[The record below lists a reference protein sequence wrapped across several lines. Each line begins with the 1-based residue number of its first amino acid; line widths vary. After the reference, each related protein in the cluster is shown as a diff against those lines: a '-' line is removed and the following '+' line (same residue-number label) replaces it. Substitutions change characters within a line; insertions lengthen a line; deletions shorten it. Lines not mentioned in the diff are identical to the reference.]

1 VIDQENK
8 LNNKYECVKEI
19 KNAGRPCDKSDCRHY
34 FKCISHSN
42 CSIIAAQNG
51 PMTLQ
56 EIGDNFELSRMR
68 ICQIEKSL
76 LKKIREENKLL
87 EEF

>member
-1 VIDQENK
+1 
-8 LNNKYECVKEI
+8 
-19 KNAGRPCDKSDCRHY
+19 
-34 FKCISHSN
+34 
-42 CSIIAAQNG
+42 
-51 PMTLQ
+51 MTLQ
-56 EIGDNFELSRMR
+56 DIGDNFELSRMR